1 MDFVDELFGY
11 SNCNLKIFLY
21 RCRIQGREYLLPVGV
36 VLKVCDLCLCICA
49 VAVVFFFFLIIYIA
63 RLLNKKKKKCCGNF
77 HFASTQA
84 WKTDIIQ

>member
-49 VAVVFFFFLIIYIA
+49 VAVVFFFFFFIIYIA
-63 RLLNKKKKKCCGNF
+63 RLLNRKKKVLWQF